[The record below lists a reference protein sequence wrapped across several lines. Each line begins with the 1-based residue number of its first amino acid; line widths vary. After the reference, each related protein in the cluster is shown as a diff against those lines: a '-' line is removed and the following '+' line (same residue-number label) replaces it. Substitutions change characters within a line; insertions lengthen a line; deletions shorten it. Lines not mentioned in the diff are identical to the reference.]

1 MPIRS
6 EKRTFEDQFI
16 VDKTDKVIDELEQLN
31 GLIDFKYDSVYVTK
45 PTNVTELYTFKSDG
59 DTVGAITITYEDSTK
74 EFMVS
79 AERG

>member
-1 MPIRS
+1 
-6 EKRTFEDQFI
+6 
-16 VDKTDKVIDELEQLN
+16 
-31 GLIDFKYDSVYVTK
+31 VTK